1 MSDLEKIEEKKHS
14 LVIGGRER
22 ELKFNFSAW
31 KEIEKKYGSV
41 NNLAQLTKDMSEK
54 PFQTLPEIVY
64 IALTDKEDLSR
75 ENCLDEFSMKEMQ
88 EITNAVSTALKDS
101 LPTEMLGKK
110 KGAVK
115 E

>member
-1 MSDLEKIEEKKHS
+1 
-14 LVIGGRER
+14 
-22 ELKFNFSAW
+22 
-31 KEIEKKYGSV
+31 
-41 NNLAQLTKDMSEK
+41 
-54 PFQTLPEIVY
+54 
-64 IALTDKEDLSR
+64 
-75 ENCLDEFSMKEMQ
+75 MKEMQ

>member
-1 MSDLEKIEEKKHS
+1 MIIQKQGK
-14 LVIGGRER
+14 
-22 ELKFNFSAW
+22 
-31 KEIEKKYGSV
+31 
-41 NNLAQLTKDMSEK
+41 K

-101 LPTEMLGKK
+101 LPTAMLGKK

>member
-1 MSDLEKIEEKKHS
+1 M
-14 LVIGGRER
+14 
-22 ELKFNFSAW
+22 
-31 KEIEKKYGSV
+31 
-41 NNLAQLTKDMSEK
+41 
-54 PFQTLPEIVY
+54 
-64 IALTDKEDLSR
+64 TDKEDLSR

-101 LPTEMLGKK
+101 LPTKMLDKK